1 MKGEKQGI
9 EKMLEESEELIKKTV
24 WGNICRDCSGGGAD
38 GEELCKKCGGCGIVD
53 WQGTDELKSFLRSAI
68 ETAFKEVST
77 ADFSR
82 QTARIFKNEEHQRG
96 YIAALSDYD
105 QAVDKYLGK

>member
-1 MKGEKQGI
+1 MTGEKQGI
-9 EKMLEESEELIKKTV
+9 EKMLEEFEEVISK
-24 WGNICRDCSGGGAD
+24 
-38 GEELCKKCGGCGIVD
+38 ELEGILVANNKERFD
-53 WQGTDELKSFLRSAI
+53 MCERILSNEGTTKSFLRSAI

-82 QTARIFKNEEHQRG
+82 QTARIFKNEAHQRG

>member
-1 MKGEKQGI
+1 MVGKSKNNLMKQGI
-9 EKMLEESEELIKKTV
+9 EKVLEEFDEIVSTSTSAFGLSAGQINVALTV
-24 WGNICRDCSGGGAD
+24 RPW
-38 GEELCKKCGGCGIVD
+38 
-53 WQGTDELKSFLRSAI
+53 LRSAI

-82 QTARIFKNEEHQRG
+82 QTARIFKNEAHQRG

-105 QAVDKYLGK
+105 KAVDKFLGK

>member
-1 MKGEKQGI
+1 MTKKQGI
-9 EKMLEESEELIKKTV
+9 EKVLEEFDKSFGT
-24 WGNICRDCSGGGAD
+24 A
-38 GEELCKKCGGCGIVD
+38 GIRQIMVFSPHNDTYVKMFPVD
-53 WQGTDELKSFLRSAI
+53 AFKSFLRSAI

-82 QTARIFKNEEHQRG
+82 QTARIFKNEAHQRG

-105 QAVDKYLGK
+105 QAVDKFLGK